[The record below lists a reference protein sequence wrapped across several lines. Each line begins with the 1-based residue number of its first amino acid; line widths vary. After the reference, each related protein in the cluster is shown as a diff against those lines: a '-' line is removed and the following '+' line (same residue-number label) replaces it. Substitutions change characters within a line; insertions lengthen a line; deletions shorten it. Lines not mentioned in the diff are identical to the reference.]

1 MFNSIDM
8 LALCLIELYLD
19 LVIDITR
26 NEDDS
31 KATAKLQKYISS
43 IQEQYQKNLEE
54 PIDEEIL
61 CAVAKSLHNW
71 DTKYDLLK
79 LVYDEMKN
87 IKEENSSVLS
97 QR

>member
-1 MFNSIDM
+1 M
-8 LALCLIELYLD
+8 LVVALCLIELYLD
-19 LVIDITR
+19 LVIDSTR
-26 NEDDS
+26 IEDDS

-54 PIDEEIL
+54 PIDEEII
-61 CAVAKSLHNW
+61 CAVAKNLHNW
-71 DTKYDLLK
+71 DTKYDLLM